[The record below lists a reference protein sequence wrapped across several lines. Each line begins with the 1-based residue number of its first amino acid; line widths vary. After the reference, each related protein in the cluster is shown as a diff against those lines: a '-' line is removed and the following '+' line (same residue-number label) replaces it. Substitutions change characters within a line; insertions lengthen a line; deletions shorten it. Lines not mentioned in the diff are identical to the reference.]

1 MFKPWISKE
10 ILEKCKRRDSILKS
24 MSNENDP
31 TEKTIL
37 RNAFKK
43 LRNEITKDKRDSKKS
58 YFHSYF
64 EKNKLKSAEVWK
76 GIRSLVNIKASKS
89 FSIILLNENNNLIS
103 DPKIISNVFNDYFS
117 SIGPKI
123 ERKIPI
129 VSGSFKEY
137 FEIKDVSGKSLI
149 NPSNASFFLSSIV
162 PAEIEKLIDALDIK
176 KSTGPN
182 SIPVFILKILKP
194 FFASWLSKLVKLS
207 FTGGI
212 FPDILKIAKITP
224 IHKKE
229 CKLNFQN
236 YRPTSLLSVLSKI
249 FEKTIYTRIYSYLVK
264 NNLIFDKQFGFR
276 SNYST
281 NHALISITVLLIGSK
296 ILLIQA
302 SMLVVYS

>member
-10 ILEKCKRRDSILKS
+10 ILEKCKRRDSII
-24 MSNENDP
+24 SNENDP

-37 RNAFKK
+37 QDAFKK

-89 FSIILLNENNNLIS
+89 FSIKLLNENNNLIS

-129 VSGSFKEY
+129 VPGSFKEY
-137 FEIKDVSGKSLI
+137 FEIKDVSRKSLI
-149 NPSNASFFLSSIV
+149 NPSNALFFLSPTV

-176 KSTGPN
+176 NPLDLT
-182 SIPVFILKILKP
+182 V
-194 FFASWLSKLVKLS
+194 
-207 FTGGI
+207 
-212 FPDILKIAKITP
+212 
-224 IHKKE
+224 
-229 CKLNFQN
+229 
-236 YRPTSLLSVLSKI
+236 
-249 FEKTIYTRIYSYLVK
+249 YLF
-264 NNLIFDKQFGFR
+264 LF
-276 SNYST
+276 
-281 NHALISITVLLIGSK
+281 
-296 ILLIQA
+296 
-302 SMLVVYS
+302 